1 METQIG
7 KWQKVTDS
15 ETQKMFK
22 QNCKWKSNK
31 FQATVLDAN
40 IQFKNG
46 KKAQLQYDKLTNE
59 MFILFN

>member
-1 METQIG
+1 MN
-7 KWQKVTDS
+7 KWQKVNDL

-31 FQATVLDAN
+31 FQTNVLDAN

-59 MFILFN
+59 MFILFY

>member
-1 METQIG
+1 MN
-7 KWQKVTDS
+7 KWQKVMDS

-22 QNCKWKSNK
+22 QNCKWNTNK
-31 FQATVLDAN
+31 FQANVLDTN

-46 KKAQLQYDKLTNE
+46 KKAQLQYDKLTDE

>member
-1 METQIG
+1 MNKN
-7 KWQKVTDS
+7 KWQKVNDL

-22 QNCKWKSNK
+22 QNCKWATNK
-31 FQATVLDAN
+31 FQSNVLDSK

-59 MFILFN
+59 MFILFY